1 MKDQD
6 CTIGIKLFGWTA
18 EPTEEN
24 TYFDAF
30 FEVWRP
36 KPKNY
41 KDLYPSWSESRE
53 YAGQLMEYLTAQ
65 GASICLQSDVGYL
78 SVQIELGNMRAQGCG
93 DTIPHAL
100 ADAVINLEPAALID
114 LSNLTLVTQGV

>member
-6 CTIGIKLFGWTA
+6 LAIGIKIFGWTA

-36 KPKNY
+36 KPKSH
-41 KDLYPSWSESRE
+41 KDLYPSWSMSRE
-53 YAGQLMEYLTAQ
+53 YAGQLMEHLTAQ

-78 SVQIELGNMRAQGCG
+78 TVLIKLGEMHGSGCG
-93 DTIPHAL
+93 DTLPQAL
-100 ADAVINLEPAALID
+100 ADAVINLEPSALFD
-114 LSNLTLVTQGV
+114 LRSLSLITQGV